1 MPKRKSEHHPP
12 PGVFLILKEH
22 DVISSLIWI
31 VVSALFC
38 RESFDLGLG
47 SLTEPGAGLFPF
59 LISVCLIFFSAILFA
74 ASLRKRGGFS
84 FIEIRKSW
92 PDWEGFRRIG
102 LTVLF
107 LVSYVIALN
116 YLGFALTT
124 FLFIFLLLRFIEPQK
139 WPRVVL
145 GSLLIA
151 AGSYAIF
158 EIWLRT
164 NLPAGFLGF

>member
-1 MPKRKSEHHPP
+1 M
-12 PGVFLILKEH
+12 LKEH

-38 RESFDLGLG
+38 WESFDLGLG

-59 LISVCLIFFSAILFA
+59 LISICFILFSAILFA

-84 FIEIRKSW
+84 FIGIRKPW
-92 PDWEGFRRIG
+92 PDREGFRRIG

-107 LVSYVIALN
+107 LASYVVALN
-116 YLGFALTT
+116 DLGFVLTT
-124 FLFIFLLLRFIEPQK
+124 FVFIFLLLRFIEPQK
-139 WPRVVL
+139 WPSVVL
-145 GSLLIA
+145 GSLLIS

-164 NLPAGFLGF
+164 NLPVGFLGF

>member
-1 MPKRKSEHHPP
+1 MSVSR
-12 PGVFLILKEH
+12 PGGGFLILKEH

-38 RESFDLGLG
+38 RESLDLGLG
-47 SLTEPGAGLFPF
+47 DFTEPGAGFFPF
-59 LISVCLIFFSAILFA
+59 LTSLILIFLSAGLFA
-74 ASLRKRGGFS
+74 VSLRKRWGFN
-84 FIEIRKSW
+84 FLEVRKHWS
-92 PDWEGFRRIG
+92 DRDGFRRIS

-107 LVSYVIALN
+107 LGSYVVALN

-139 WPRVVL
+139 WPTVVL
-145 GSLLIA
+145 GSLLTA

-158 EIWLRT
+158 EIWLRA
-164 NLPAGFLGF
+164 NLPVGFLGF